1 MEEFDIFEVIMTAI
15 EEELNIPCFFMF
27 CEEDLIDPYVIF
39 QVTSEVETDV
49 FDNEPIGEFYNVEI
63 TLWYTKPRDVM
74 LYRKIKD
81 KMKEKG
87 FKFDKCWDL
96 IDENSNKSAETVRYY
111 GKLMEFSY
119 KRFTKE

>member
-1 MEEFDIFEVIMTAI
+1 MEEFDIFDVIMTAI
-15 EEELNIPCFFMF
+15 EEELNIPCFFMM

-49 FDNEPIGEFYNVEI
+49 FDNEPIGEYYKVEI

-87 FKFDKCWDL
+87 FHFKKCWDL
-96 IDENSNKSAETVRYY
+96 IDESSNKTAETVRYY
-111 GKLMEFSY
+111 GKLLELDY
-119 KRFTKE
+119 KRFIKE

>member
-1 MEEFDIFEVIMTAI
+1 MEEFDIFDVIMTAI
-15 EEELNIPCFFMF
+15 EEELNIPCFFMM

-49 FDNEPIGEFYNVEI
+49 FDNEPIGEFYKVEI
-63 TLWYTKPRDVM
+63 TLWYTKPKDVM

-96 IDENSNKSAETVRYY
+96 IENSSNKTAETVRYY

-119 KRFTKE
+119 KRYTKE